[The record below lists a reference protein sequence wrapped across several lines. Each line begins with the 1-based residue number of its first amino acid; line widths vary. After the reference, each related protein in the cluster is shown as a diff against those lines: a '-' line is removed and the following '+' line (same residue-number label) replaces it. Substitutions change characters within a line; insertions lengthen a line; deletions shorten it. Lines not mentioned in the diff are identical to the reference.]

1 MTSRATTSRATLTV
15 GRDRYRVGPWH
26 ADPRIAYLAL
36 APDTVRIHDH
46 SLHVCVERLS
56 AAGYS
61 SVITSA
67 LHPDE
72 TGPFVRLGFEEF
84 DRLRVLA
91 IDPASSDAGRPNPP
105 DGVRLRRA
113 RRRDRP
119 AALRVDHRAFPEFWR
134 LDAASMHDA
143 ETATPSA
150 RFRVAEAGGVVVAY
164 AITGRSGSQAFLQRL
179 ATDPEHAGSGLA
191 TALCRDALRWADR
204 HRCNRLLVNTQVDNE
219 RALRLYRHLGFR
231 MTPSD
236 LVVLARRIP

>member
-1 MTSRATTSRATLTV
+1 MTSRATTARSTLTV

-36 APDTVRIHDH
+36 APDTVRIRDE
-46 SLHVCVERLS
+46 SLHVCVERLA

-91 IDPASSDAGRPNPP
+91 LDLTVATPDRPDPPVGT
-105 DGVRLRRA
+105 RLRRA

-119 AALRVDHRAFPEFWR
+119 AALEVDHRAFPTFWR

-143 ETATPSA
+143 ETATPSV
-150 RFRVAEAGGVVVAY
+150 RFRVAESGGRVTAY

-179 ATDPEHAGSGLA
+179 ATDPAHAGSGLA
-191 TALCRDALRWADR
+191 TALCRDALRWAGR
-204 HRCNRLLVNTQVDNE
+204 HRCHRLLVNTQVDND

-236 LVVLARRIP
+236 LVVLVRRMP